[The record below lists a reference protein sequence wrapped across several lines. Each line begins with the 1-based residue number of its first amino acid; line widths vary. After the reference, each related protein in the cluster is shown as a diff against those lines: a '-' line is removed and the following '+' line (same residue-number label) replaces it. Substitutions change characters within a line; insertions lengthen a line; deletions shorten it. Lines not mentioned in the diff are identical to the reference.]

1 MQWSCFPHIKHT
13 TSQVQS
19 TCRAS
24 RIASGYADG
33 YKLVCV
39 HVQACEIWANIAPSS
54 QILFIAFRVPA
65 SVASPV
71 GCNNVCLHKATVLQ
85 LLPILIG
92 DHGIPLLCCGIRT
105 PDSGKGAVRQA
116 PKIQK
121 DSGHSSHSWTAFQ
134 NTAEVE
140 FRGRWDQGCLR
151 I

>member
-1 MQWSCFPHIKHT
+1 MQ
-13 TSQVQS
+13 
-19 TCRAS
+19 CRAS
-24 RIASGYADG
+24 HTSSIPHHRSKAPAEHRALHLATQMDINYWACMF
-33 YKLVCV
+33 K
-39 HVQACEIWANIAPSS
+39 HVKRAKMAPSS

-105 PDSGKGAVRQA
+105 PDSGEGAVRQA
-116 PKIQK
+116 SKIKK

-134 NTAEVE
+134 NTTEVE
-140 FRGRWDQGCLR
+140 SGGTKAALGYR
-151 I
+151 